1 MDFTSLTVFLQAA
14 VIGVLIAAP
23 AGPIGLL
30 TMQRTLE
37 RGLAAGLATGL
48 GAAADD
54 AVYGAVGAFSVRWLI
69 DGLTQA
75 KTPLALGGG
84 ALLLVLAWRTWHAP
98 VAHSAAPARDARGLL
113 GLAAGTFALTLANPA
128 TIVSFHCGVW
138 VAGGRPAQLAV
149 AVVDG
154 GGRAGGL
161 CGVVAAADQRHRL
174 AAAALHARL
183 APAHQPGI
191 GPAAGRVCAVAVGAA
206 GLSLLPPPGGPAK
219 VLTLRCQ
226 QRTRT
231 IQASYPPILS

>member
-23 AGPIGLL
+23 VGPIGLL

-48 GAAADD
+48 GAAAAD

-98 VAHSAAPARDARGLL
+98 AAHTTAPARDARGLL
-113 GLAAGTFALTLANPA
+113 GLAAGTFALTLPVKFRLFIDTLAEQFRFFLVPVFKGIDWGDMPKCA
-128 TIVSFHCGVW
+128 LRDVVVVSL
-138 VAGGRPAQLAV
+138 P
-149 AVVDG
+149 VVVQG
-154 GGRAGGL
+154 
-161 CGVVAAADQRHRL
+161 
-174 AAAALHARL
+174 
-183 APAHQPGI
+183 
-191 GPAAGRVCAVAVGAA
+191 
-206 GLSLLPPPGGPAK
+206 
-219 VLTLRCQ
+219 
-226 QRTRT
+226 
-231 IQASYPPILS
+231 